1 MSYADDLFPM
11 NVKLIGSFIK
21 HLEVLMQPGEEFYAE
36 RGAVVYAED
45 GIEFNTELTG
55 TSLGKIIGSKLSG
68 ESLFLVK
75 FRNVSR
81 TACKLGL
88 GSHAGI
94 LPIKLEDGETVC
106 RSGAFMAS
114 SRRVDIDTKFSIAG
128 FVGGMGAL
136 LQRIS
141 GTATVFLQCYGDP
154 VVIDLVAGQT
164 IQVDENHFLAVVG
177 IPQSRMSPRWSAKN
191 FFGGEGLSML
201 ALTGPGRVY
210 LNP

>member
-1 MSYADDLFPM
+1 M

-81 TACKLGL
+81 TA
-88 GSHAGI
+88 SQAR
-94 LPIKLEDGETVC
+94 TRQSC
-106 RSGAFMAS
+106 RHPPDQA
-114 SRRVDIDTKFSIAG
+114 RR
-128 FVGGMGAL
+128 
-136 LQRIS
+136 R
-141 GTATVFLQCYGDP
+141 
-154 VVIDLVAGQT
+154 
-164 IQVDENHFLAVVG
+164 
-177 IPQSRMSPRWSAKN
+177 
-191 FFGGEGLSML
+191 
-201 ALTGPGRVY
+201 
-210 LNP
+210 

>member
-1 MSYADDLFPM
+1 MSYADKLFKM

-81 TACKLGL
+81 TACKL
-88 GSHAGI
+88 
-94 LPIKLEDGETVC
+94 
-106 RSGAFMAS
+106 
-114 SRRVDIDTKFSIAG
+114 
-128 FVGGMGAL
+128 
-136 LQRIS
+136 
-141 GTATVFLQCYGDP
+141 
-154 VVIDLVAGQT
+154 
-164 IQVDENHFLAVVG
+164 
-177 IPQSRMSPRWSAKN
+177 
-191 FFGGEGLSML
+191 
-201 ALTGPGRVY
+201 
-210 LNP
+210 